1 MKKLLGKI
9 TGRRRWVVLGAVAA
23 QLLGGAATATA
34 AVADD
39 GHDDDRTVPTSSGRE
54 EGDDHDDKNGDDK
67 NELGDDGTAPIATP
81 VTLDQAAN
89 TAATEVS
96 GGVVYEVDLDGTA
109 EAPRWKV
116 HVYGADGQYHEVT
129 VDANNGE
136 VTRHEIENDDNDGDD
151 D

>member
-1 MKKLLGKI
+1 MKKLLTKI

-23 QLLGGAATATA
+23 LLLGGAATATA
-34 AVADD
+34 AAADD
-39 GHDDDRTVPTSSGRE
+39 GHDDDKTVPTSSGRE
-54 EGDDHDDKNGDDK
+54 ENDDHDGKDDDR
-67 NELGDDGTAPIATP
+67 NELGDDGTAPIATT

-89 TAATEVS
+89 TAATEVG

-109 EAPRWKV
+109 EAPRWNV

-136 VTRHEIENDDNDGDD
+136 VTRHEIETDDNDGDD

>member
-1 MKKLLGKI
+1 MKKLLGKL

-23 QLLGGAATATA
+23 LLLGGAATATA

-39 GHDDDRTVPTSSGRE
+39 GHDDDKTIPTSSGRE
-54 EGDDHDDKNGDDK
+54 ENDDDNGKDDDA
-67 NELGDDGTAPIATP
+67 NEIGDDGVAPVATT
-81 VTLDQAAN
+81 VTLEQAAN
-89 TAATEVS
+89 TAATEVG
-96 GGVVYEVDLDGTA
+96 GGVVYEIDLDGTA

-136 VTRHEIENDDNDGDD
+136 VTRHEVDNDD
-151 D
+151 

>member
-1 MKKLLGKI
+1 MKKLLSKL

-23 QLLGGAATATA
+23 LLAGGAATATA

-39 GHDDDRTVPTSSGRE
+39 GHDDDKTIPTSSGRE
-54 EGDDHDDKNGDDK
+54 ENDDNGKDDDA
-67 NELGDDGTAPIATP
+67 NELGDDGVAPVATT

-89 TAATEVS
+89 TAATEVG
-96 GGVVYEVDLDGTA
+96 GGVVYEVELDGTA
-109 EAPRWKV
+109 DAPRWKV

-136 VTRHEIENDDNDGDD
+136 VTRHEVDTDD
-151 D
+151 